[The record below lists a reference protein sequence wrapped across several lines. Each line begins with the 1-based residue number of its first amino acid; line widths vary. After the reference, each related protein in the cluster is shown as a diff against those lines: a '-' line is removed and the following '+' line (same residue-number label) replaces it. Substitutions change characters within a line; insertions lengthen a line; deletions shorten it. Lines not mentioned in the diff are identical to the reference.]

1 MSTKRVTIPSKHG
14 LEAILHTGSTRGGVV
29 ICHPHPLYGGDMHN
43 NVVGAM
49 EDGFSSK
56 GLTTLR
62 FNFRGVGASGGFYDE
77 GEGETDDL
85 VAALRF
91 LRSEIGE
98 DAFTILAGYSFG
110 AWICGK
116 AALRADAVDAL
127 FLVAYPF
134 SVYSAEGLK
143 PFPGAIY
150 FVGGAR
156 DEIGPVD
163 ALLAFYKGLTIIDKH
178 VKIIPTDHFY
188 GGKEGEIAGF
198 IKEQVHLPAE
208 PSPQTSR

>member
-1 MSTKRVTIPSKHG
+1 MSTKRVTITSNHG
-14 LEAILHTGSTRGGVV
+14 LEAILKTGTARGGAV
-29 ICHPHPLYGGDMHN
+29 ICHPHPLYGGDMYN
-43 NVVGAM
+43 NVVNAM

-62 FNFRGVGASGGFYDE
+62 FNFRGVGSSGGVYDE

-85 VAALRF
+85 VAAFRF
-91 LRSEIGE
+91 LKGEIGE
-98 DAFTILAGYSFG
+98 DAFMILAGYSFG
-110 AWICGK
+110 AYICGK
-116 AALRADAVDAL
+116 AASRVSGIDAL

-163 ALLAFYKGLTIIDKH
+163 ALLAFYKDLPIIDKH
-178 VKIIPTDHFY
+178 IKIIPTDHFY
-188 GGKEGEIAGF
+188 AGKEGEIAGF
-198 IKEQVHLPAE
+198 IEEQVQLP
-208 PSPQTSR
+208 PDHFLQDSR